1 MYLHKKSGYCIN
13 TDIVFRVIILFIRRL
28 LWQQNVNIAV
38 QQVMEAD
45 ACIVRLK
52 SMNISMMKN
61 IVFIAVHLLT
71 DPAVCIVQQKNIIM
85 VRVLINVVG
94 AVAVLPDRDVCTALQ
109 KDMKDNTSL
118 FLCKKMPRYCRVY
131 DLLEKITTL
140 DSCAQIHIMERCTT
154 HIKFLQESH

>member
-38 QQVMEAD
+38 QQVMEVD

-61 IVFIAVHLLT
+61 TVFIAVHLLT

-94 AVAVLPDRDVCTALQ
+94 AVAVLLGRDVCTALQ

-118 FLCKKMPRYCRVY
+118 FLCKKMLRYCGVY

-140 DSCAQIHIMERCTT
+140 DSCAQIHITEQYSTLRR
-154 HIKFLQESH
+154 FL